1 MKLALH
7 AWQMGRERD
16 LDAMIRIC
24 ADSGMAALEVMESES
39 FRSSIPLD
47 TSPDGRSEIRRKF
60 EDAGVSIAALSINCR
75 YDWRDEATVRADVE
89 ETKRYVQ
96 LAVDLGA
103 PRLRCLGDRL
113 HEDEGEPK
121 EVTIARVAEALREV
135 CEFADPFDIDC
146 PIEMHGNF
154 APWENS
160 LAVVEQVAHRRCYLV
175 HNGQPQN
182 TPPDRWDEVWPRI
195 RPHLKHIHSHDVL
208 SDRFPYKKFFLALR
222 DSGYDGLVCFE
233 LAPSDDPVRVCQ
245 LTRALVEEWL
255 AAGA

>member
-7 AWQMGRERD
+7 AWQMGRDRD
-16 LDAMIRIC
+16 LDAMIGIC

-39 FRSSIPLD
+39 FQSSIPLD
-47 TSPDGRSEIRRKF
+47 TSSEGRSEIRRKF
-60 EDAGVSIAALSINCR
+60 EDAGVGIAALSINCR
-75 YDWRDEATVRADVE
+75 YDWLDEATVRASIE

-113 HEDEGEPK
+113 HEEEGEPK

-135 CEFADPFDIDC
+135 CEFADPFGIDC
-146 PIEMHGNF
+146 PIEMHGSF
-154 APWENS
+154 SPWENS
-160 LAVVEQVAHRRCYLV
+160 LAVVEQVDHPRCSLV
-175 HNGQPQN
+175 HNGTPPN

-195 RPHLKHIHSHDVL
+195 RPHLKHIHAHDVL